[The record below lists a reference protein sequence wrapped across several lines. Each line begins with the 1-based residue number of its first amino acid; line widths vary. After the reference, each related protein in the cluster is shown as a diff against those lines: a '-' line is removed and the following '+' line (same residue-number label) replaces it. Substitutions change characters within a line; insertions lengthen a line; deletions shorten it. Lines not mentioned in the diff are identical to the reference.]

1 LAKRAESLM
10 FKFDARSTI
19 IYSDNDDDME
29 ILAKAIRTTNRI
41 QQLEINCLEFDI
53 LRGVFLNS

>member
-1 LAKRAESLM
+1 M